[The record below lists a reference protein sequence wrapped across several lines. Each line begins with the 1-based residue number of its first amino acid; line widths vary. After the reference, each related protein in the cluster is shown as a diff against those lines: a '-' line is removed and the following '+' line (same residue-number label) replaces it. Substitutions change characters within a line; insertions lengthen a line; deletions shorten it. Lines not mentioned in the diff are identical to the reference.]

1 MSTFFNKK
9 VLLHSEEACKLYEQV
24 SSLPIVD
31 YHCHLNPA
39 MIAEDAAFGD
49 IGEFWLSGDH
59 YKWRAMRMCG
69 VDERYITGDASFHD
83 KFIKYAE
90 ILPQLIGNPLYYWT
104 HMELSQIFDI
114 HEPLCAESAERIYE
128 EASEKLSSLSVHKL
142 LHLFG
147 VEIICTTDDPVD
159 SLCHHGKHGG
169 VTVLPTFRPDA
180 VYALTDAYLDKLSAA
195 SGVAIQSLDDL
206 LRALTLRLDYFVEH
220 GCVISDHGFDRFPT
234 RFATHEEACALFNKR
249 QALSDEEKEAM
260 FGYLLVFLMKEY
272 KKRSMTMQIH
282 FAVTRNVNPDCFK
295 QIGVDSGFD
304 VISSAPDS
312 KDLAAFLSQ
321 LSDADRPNIVLYT
334 LNDATLSSLCCVS
347 GAFRNVRMGAA
358 WWFNDTLLG
367 IKRNLQTVGEYAALG
382 TNLGMLTDSRS
393 FSSYS
398 RFDFFRRI
406 LCDHVGEMVRTGEYD
421 EKNAL
426 TLVRN
431 ICYNNA
437 KEMITK

>member
-169 VTVLPTFRPDA
+169 V
-180 VYALTDAYLDKLSAA
+180 
-195 SGVAIQSLDDL
+195 
-206 LRALTLRLDYFVEH
+206 
-220 GCVISDHGFDRFPT
+220 
-234 RFATHEEACALFNKR
+234 
-249 QALSDEEKEAM
+249 
-260 FGYLLVFLMKEY
+260 
-272 KKRSMTMQIH
+272 
-282 FAVTRNVNPDCFK
+282 
-295 QIGVDSGFD
+295 
-304 VISSAPDS
+304 
-312 KDLAAFLSQ
+312 
-321 LSDADRPNIVLYT
+321 
-334 LNDATLSSLCCVS
+334 
-347 GAFRNVRMGAA
+347 
-358 WWFNDTLLG
+358 
-367 IKRNLQTVGEYAALG
+367 
-382 TNLGMLTDSRS
+382 
-393 FSSYS
+393 
-398 RFDFFRRI
+398 
-406 LCDHVGEMVRTGEYD
+406 
-421 EKNAL
+421 
-426 TLVRN
+426 
-431 ICYNNA
+431 
-437 KEMITK
+437 